1 MAKAEKNFTEAK
13 PENTRVEVNFPSRIS
28 IELVQGN
35 ELRHY
40 EIFFLVTSITF
51 STAVSFW
58 TTYAITPNGTILF
71 SALAFSGLAFLS
83 GILTFYYRSK
93 LYNGKITK
101 RASLDTFKLD
111 TFQN

>member
-1 MAKAEKNFTEAK
+1 MTKNGNNFKKAGSEDTI
-13 PENTRVEVNFPSRIS
+13 VEVNFPSRIQ

-40 EIFFLVTSITF
+40 EIFFLVTTLVL

-58 TTYAITPNGTILF
+58 TTYAITPNIAILF
-71 SALAFSGLAFLS
+71 SAWAFSGLASLS
-83 GILTFYYRSK
+83 GLLTFYYRTK

-101 RASLDTFKLD
+101 SALLNTFK
-111 TFQN
+111 TE

>member
-1 MAKAEKNFTEAK
+1 MASIRINNKESKR
-13 PENTRVEVNFPSRIS
+13 ENTMVEINFPSHIS

-40 EIFFLVTSITF
+40 EIFFLITSLTL

-58 TTYAITPNGTILF
+58 TTYIITPNRAILFTACAFSIFTLLSTILT
-71 SALAFSGLAFLS
+71 L
-83 GILTFYYRSK
+83 YYRSK

-101 RASLDTFKLD
+101 SASLDTFKS
-111 TFQN
+111 

>member
-1 MAKAEKNFTEAK
+1 MAKVEKKFQGEK
-13 PENTRVEVNFPSRIS
+13 PENTKVEVNFPSRIS

-40 EIFFLVTSITF
+40 EIFFLVTTLTL

-58 TTYAITPNGTILF
+58 TTYAITPNGTLLF
-71 SALAFSGLAFLS
+71 SAFAFSGLTILS
-83 GILTFYYRSK
+83 GIMTFYYRSK

-101 RASLDTFKLD
+101 SASLDTFK
-111 TFQN
+111 T

>member
-1 MAKAEKNFTEAK
+1 MSNLRKNFRETK
-13 PENTRVEVNFPSRIS
+13 SDSTKVEINFPSRIS

-40 EIFFLVTSITF
+40 EIFFLLTTLSL

-58 TTYAITPNGTILF
+58 TTYAITPNNAILF
-71 SALAFSGLAFLS
+71 SAWAFTGLTILS
-83 GILTFYYRSK
+83 GFLTFYYRAK

-101 RASLDTFKLD
+101 STSLDNFK
-111 TFQN
+111 TE